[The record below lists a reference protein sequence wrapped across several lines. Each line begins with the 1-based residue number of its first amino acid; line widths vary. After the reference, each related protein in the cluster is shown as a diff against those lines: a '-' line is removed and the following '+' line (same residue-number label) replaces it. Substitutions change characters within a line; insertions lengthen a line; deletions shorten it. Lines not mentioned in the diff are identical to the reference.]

1 MGCVQRMMQLE
12 KYNLLFLEYTI
23 YDRGVPRFTDW
34 WQAQNEA
41 GKKFG
46 TELNSLS

>member
-1 MGCVQRMMQLE
+1 MVCVQRIMQLE

-23 YDRGVPRFTDW
+23 CDKGVSRFTDW
-34 WQAQNEA
+34 WQAQNEG

-46 TELNSLS
+46 TELNSLL